1 MNYAQLI
8 KRIKANR
15 LPTRKMGDLFV
26 SDLPE
31 GMTED
36 HALEIISM
44 TQIAWKYHD
53 AEYIPDDLTD
63 EIFAKIRENRA
74 ALDDFDGPVFDPGDI
89 L

>member
-53 AEYIPDDLTD
+53 AEEIPDDLTD
-63 EIFAKIRENRA
+63 EIFAKIKENKA
-74 ALDDFDGPVFDPGDI
+74 ALDNPTFNPGDI